1 MGDLGPYQLVYEV
14 MWRALPKNSLTSAF
28 VCKIWYLYW
37 SVGFLWVMCTLLHQ
51 SDRRDNQHYRVLS
64 GEKAPILP

>member
-28 VCKIWYLYW
+28 VCKMWYLYW
-37 SVGFLWVMCTLLHQ
+37 SVGFCGVCALHCIKVTEETINTIG
-51 SDRRDNQHYRVLS
+51 R
-64 GEKAPILP
+64 